1 MTPFNGKLA
10 GPMKKSTWLSR
21 AKDTA
26 LEKALVMLLRPKFE
40 RYGELRQFAL
50 DTAEKTL
57 SAEIL
62 LRGESAPLIIS
73 EARYRIETR
82 AEDSYLVLHS
92 VKVSKDCLQNLLS
105 DHFPEIRLKIPDF
118 VKALIK

>member
-1 MTPFNGKLA
+1 
-10 GPMKKSTWLSR
+10 MKKSTWLSR

-40 RYGELRQFAL
+40 RYGEVRQFAL
-50 DTAEKTL
+50 DTTEKTL

-62 LRGESAPLIIS
+62 LRGESAPLVIS
-73 EARYRIETR
+73 QARYRIETR
-82 AEDSYLVLHS
+82 GTDSYLVVHS
-92 VKVSKDCLQNLLS
+92 VKVSREWLQNLLV
-105 DHFPEIRLKIPDF
+105 DHFPEITLKIPEF